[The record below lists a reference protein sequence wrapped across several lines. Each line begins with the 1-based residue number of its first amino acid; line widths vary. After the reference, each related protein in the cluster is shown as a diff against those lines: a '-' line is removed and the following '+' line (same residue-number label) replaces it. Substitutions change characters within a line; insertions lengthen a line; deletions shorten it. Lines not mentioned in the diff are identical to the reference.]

1 MSMRLK
7 REGDWIQYT
16 TEGGKTFYYNEKTCS
31 FQWEDPF
38 ITKSAK
44 SKVIVQPS
52 YSTSSDTHEQEEK
65 KNSTTNERKKP
76 QDNNSSNDSDDVLN
90 FLKTDPNY
98 RHEQTDW
105 KPYTDESTG
114 HVFWYNHVTKV
125 SQWEN
130 PFEQQSQ
137 QNQQY
142 QGDQSYH
149 ADPVDNDLEAFPVY
163 HENDL
168 GL

>member
-1 MSMRLK
+1 MRLK

-44 SKVIVQPS
+44 SKIIVQPS
-52 YSTSSDTHEQEEK
+52 YSTSSDTHEEEK
-65 KNSTTNERKKP
+65 KHSGMDRKKLP
-76 QDNNSSNDSDDVLN
+76 ENSSNDSDDVLN

-98 RHEQTDW
+98 RHEITDW
-105 KPYTDESTG
+105 KPYTDEATG
-114 HVFWYNHVTKV
+114 HIFWYNHVTKI

-130 PFEQQSQ
+130 PFEQQSH

-142 QGDQSYH
+142 SQDHQSHH
-149 ADPVDNDLEAFPVY
+149 ADPLDNDLEAFPVY